1 MIAELVGK
9 YEFGKVVSFA
19 QELIQIKSLS
29 GQEQP
34 VGEKCIRE
42 AMHLNFDEAYFDRMG
57 NFIGKMVVGKG
68 NGKKVVLTGHL
79 DTVNAEPAKWDDET
93 GPFSGAIKGRKLY
106 GRGAS
111 DMKGAFAT
119 MFHSMHVLKDLNP
132 EEYGGE
138 IYIVGTVVEELFEGV
153 CFLEALKKIR
163 PDYIIVGEASEGRLN
178 IAQRGRAEIL
188 IHIFGRGAH
197 ASVGR
202 TTVNPLEQVAF
213 IIEAF
218 HVWYRSEAVALLGK
232 RNIVPTDIKIPLG
245 GGGGIDGRGG
255 NSTVPNEVDLTYD
268 VRTLPGDT
276 QDSIIQLVRGNMEP
290 VLYHGKKLY
299 PESTDP
305 TIEYASDECT
315 TFTGVHLKQSK
326 FAPAWKTEEDEEI
339 VVRAKKGLAAAGLPI
354 EIGAYSFCTD
364 GSGVVKYRELSP
376 EANCQI
382 IGFGPS
388 QESLAHTTN
397 EYISLD
403 EMQKAFK
410 GYAGIVSE
418 LLRLS

>member
-57 NFIGKMVVGKG
+57 NFIGKMVVGRGK
-68 NGKKVVLTGHL
+68 GKKVVLTGHL

-188 IHIFGRGAH
+188 IHIFG
-197 ASVGR
+197 
-202 TTVNPLEQVAF
+202 
-213 IIEAF
+213 
-218 HVWYRSEAVALLGK
+218 
-232 RNIVPTDIKIPLG
+232 
-245 GGGGIDGRGG
+245 
-255 NSTVPNEVDLTYD
+255 
-268 VRTLPGDT
+268 
-276 QDSIIQLVRGNMEP
+276 
-290 VLYHGKKLY
+290 
-299 PESTDP
+299 
-305 TIEYASDECT
+305 
-315 TFTGVHLKQSK
+315 
-326 FAPAWKTEEDEEI
+326 
-339 VVRAKKGLAAAGLPI
+339 
-354 EIGAYSFCTD
+354 
-364 GSGVVKYRELSP
+364 
-376 EANCQI
+376 
-382 IGFGPS
+382 
-388 QESLAHTTN
+388 
-397 EYISLD
+397 
-403 EMQKAFK
+403 
-410 GYAGIVSE
+410 
-418 LLRLS
+418 